1 MQYQDEDN
9 SACQYV
15 EGADIFQLVF
25 LVYFLSVFCY

>member
-25 LVYFLSVFCY
+25 LV